1 MDDGLQSVQAMQGEE
16 SNPNERLTASFG
28 IVVDE
33 PYDPS
38 RHKGEIAEWD
48 PRDTEARVVNQ
59 IKWILT
65 KVCLASP
72 SSS

>member
-16 SNPNERLTASFG
+16 SNPSERLTASFG

-38 RHKGEIAEWD
+38 RHKGEISKLDFVYGTSEQYAID
-48 PRDTEARVVNQ
+48 Q
-59 IKWILT
+59 IIWILRE
-65 KVCLASP
+65 VCTA
-72 SSS
+72 